1 MRSRSIWRII
11 TEVFDAM
18 EGKVTIKLSKGMRP
32 THPGEI
38 LREDV
43 LPALEMSKT
52 QFAALLRVSRQTLYD
67 LLGEKQP
74 VTPRMAL
81 RLGRLLGNG
90 PEIWLRMQGA
100 YDLAMAAHSM
110 GEELER
116 ISTLKA
122 A

>member
-1 MRSRSIWRII
+1 MASNL
-11 TEVFDAM
+11 T
-18 EGKVTIKLSKGMRP
+18 KGLKP

-43 LPALEMSKT
+43 LPSLDITKT
-52 QFAALLRVSRQTLYD
+52 RLAALLHVSRQTLYD

-74 VTPRMAL
+74 VTPQMAL

-100 YDLAMAAHSM
+100 YDLAAAAQALAP
-110 GEELER
+110 ELEQIR
-116 ISTLKA
+116 ELELA
-122 A
+122 